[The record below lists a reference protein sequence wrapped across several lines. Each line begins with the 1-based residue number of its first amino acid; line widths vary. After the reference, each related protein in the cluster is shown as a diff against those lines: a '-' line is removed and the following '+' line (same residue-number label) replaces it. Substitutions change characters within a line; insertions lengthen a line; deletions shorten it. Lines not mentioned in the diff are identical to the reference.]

1 MNQPGFAAAL
11 LDPRQPVPADL
22 LAWNGSDPT
31 ARFAVYRNNVVT
43 SLIGALADTS
53 PVLRQ
58 WVGDQFFDAMARCYV
73 CEHPPTSPV
82 LTDYGDGFADWSA
95 HFEPA
100 AGLPGLADLARLER
114 ARVRACHAVDLTP
127 LGADDLARHLADPAA
142 LPDARLDLHPG
153 ATVIRSAFPV
163 VSVWVAH
170 QGDPTHIGAIP
181 PRPEAALVHRDGDDV
196 LVLPL
201 ALSTALFL
209 QALMA
214 GRTLG
219 QAVADATAPATA
231 LTPTDAPDP
240 PLDLAAS
247 LALLIRHGAL
257 VAWHTPGDTP

>member
-1 MNQPGFAAAL
+1 MNQPSFAAAL
-11 LDPRQPVPADL
+11 LDPAHPVPADL
-22 LAWNGSDPT
+22 QAWNGSDPT
-31 ARFAVYRNNVVT
+31 PRFAVYRNNVVT
-43 SLIGALADTS
+43 SLIGALADTF

-114 ARVRACHAVDLTP
+114 ARVRACHAVDLAP
-127 LGADDLARHLADPAA
+127 LGADDLARHLTDPAA
-142 LPDARLDLHPG
+142 LPDARLVLHPG
-153 ATVIRSAFPV
+153 ATVIRSAFAV
-163 VSVWVAH
+163 VSLWEAH
-170 QGDPTHIGAIP
+170 QGDPADIGAIP

-201 ALSTALFL
+201 AWPTALFL

-214 GRTLG
+214 GCTLG
-219 QAVADATAPATA
+219 QAVADAAAHTPAD
-231 LTPTDAPDP
+231 PPEP

>member
-1 MNQPGFAAAL
+1 MNQPTFAAAL

-31 ARFAVYRNNVVT
+31 PRFAVYRNNVIT
-43 SLIGALADTS
+43 SLIGALADTF

-58 WVGDQFFDAMARCYV
+58 WVGPEFFDAMARCYV
-73 CEHPPTSPV
+73 CEHPPESPV
-82 LTDYGDGFADWSA
+82 LSDYGDGFAEWSA

-114 ARVRACHAVDLTP
+114 ARVRAQHAADLTP
-127 LGADDLARHLADPAA
+127 LGADDLARHAADTAA
-142 LPDARLDLHPG
+142 LPDARLTLHPG
-153 ATVIRSAFPV
+153 ATVLCSTCPV
-163 VSVWVAH
+163 VSLWAMH
-170 QGDPTHIGAIP
+170 QGDPAHIAALP
-181 PRPEAALVHRDGDDV
+181 PRPEAALIHRDGDDV

-201 ALSTALFL
+201 ALPTAQFL
-209 QALMA
+209 QALVA

-219 QAVADATAPATA
+219 QAVAAA
-231 LTPTDAPDP
+231 DAPDA

-257 VAWHTPGDTP
+257 VAWHSPGDTP